1 MHEFQETTV
10 MDMLLACSAIPGVFP
25 AVTLGEKQLIDGL
38 FVNKNPALEALH
50 YARQLYP
57 SDSFVLVSLGTGVLS
72 SKDRDAFEEK
82 AMAADSE
89 LQKMSQSTNQL
100 SYFRFQPNLLL
111 GSDAMDDGSEKNIAC
126 LTEDA
131 ENYMRT
137 QEQKIQRLVDVL
149 NEG

>member
-1 MHEFQETTV
+1 M
-10 MDMLLACSAIPGVFP
+10 
-25 AVTLGEKQLIDGL
+25 
-38 FVNKNPALEALH
+38 H